1 MEREMKIKD
10 VVKLIL
16 LYLSILASIMVNG
29 CSEILNIDEVPGVKE
44 RGGDFIIN
52 LKDNTGF
59 MQKLFGK
66 GSVPNAIVQLK
77 SNSLGT
83 EYSFVSDSSGNVRIT
98 GLISDSYFISIKR
111 GMLPQELEAIFG
123 AYTKDYVLVN
133 KETKAIELSAGG
145 VSEYEI
151 RLDTISKSALVIS
164 EIYASG
170 PTGAGLYYHDKYIEI
185 YNQSEYIQYLDSMI
199 IAIVYSSSYLGLNYR
214 DDPEYIHSKSIWI
227 FPGNGTDHP
236 ILPGQFIVCAEDAIN
251 HTMNAP
257 QSVDLSNSDFEFY
270 KDDAPD
276 IDNPSIPNMIRIYQP
291 SGNDWLIGGEKGAII
306 IARLGVNSLIPY
318 SEEFLI
324 PYKNVIDGFEYMA
337 DPTKINEKTLNPIID
352 AGTTGG
358 IQFYTGKSMERKSV
372 FVNNMNEL
380 ADENNSSLDFIII
393 TKPTPNYHS
402 TWIPTEHGK

>member
-1 MEREMKIKD
+1 MKIKD

-66 GSVPNAIVQLK
+66 GSVPNAIVRLK

-145 VSEYEI
+145 
-151 RLDTISKSALVIS
+151 
-164 EIYASG
+164 
-170 PTGAGLYYHDKYIEI
+170 
-185 YNQSEYIQYLDSMI
+185 
-199 IAIVYSSSYLGLNYR
+199 
-214 DDPEYIHSKSIWI
+214 
-227 FPGNGTDHP
+227 
-236 ILPGQFIVCAEDAIN
+236 
-251 HTMNAP
+251 
-257 QSVDLSNSDFEFY
+257 
-270 KDDAPD
+270 
-276 IDNPSIPNMIRIYQP
+276 
-291 SGNDWLIGGEKGAII
+291 GE
-306 IARLGVNSLIPY
+306 
-318 SEEFLI
+318 
-324 PYKNVIDGFEYMA
+324 
-337 DPTKINEKTLNPIID
+337 
-352 AGTTGG
+352 
-358 IQFYTGKSMERKSV
+358 
-372 FVNNMNEL
+372 
-380 ADENNSSLDFIII
+380 
-393 TKPTPNYHS
+393 
-402 TWIPTEHGK
+402 